1 MSLRMSML
9 SAAVAVAA
17 TVGLPLVSAA
27 QDVCTSSAQQRTCSM
42 QCCGR
47 WSCAPSCQADC
58 VRACIDV
65 CRAPQKQASFQ
76 GQLNDMRRRCGYVG
90 GAR

>member
-1 MSLRMSML
+1 MALRRIVL
-9 SAAVAVAA
+9 SVAVAVAA
-17 TVGLPLVSAA
+17 MIGVPAASTA
-27 QDVCTSSAQQRTCSM
+27 QDQCASSAQQRSCSM

-47 WSCAPSCQADC
+47 TSCAPACQADC

-76 GQLNDMRRRCGYVG
+76 GQLNEMKQRCGYVG
-90 GAR
+90 GAK